1 MTINAGVWIDHHRA
15 VIVHLTDRREDVRQV
30 QSDWAATPKG
40 ESGSKNDFVAEDKRE
55 RKETI
60 LLNKFFDK
68 VIVCLHDAEAI
79 LILGPGKAKGEFRN
93 RLKSQK
99 FKGKV
104 AALKTVDKLTDPQIA
119 AHVREHFTN
128 RNCS

>member
-1 MTINAGVWIDHHRA
+1 MTINAGVWIDQHRA
-15 VIVHLTDRREDVRQV
+15 VIVHLTARREDVRHV
-30 QSDWAATPKG
+30 QSDWAATSKDEG
-40 ESGSKNDFVAEDKRE
+40 KSKNDFVAEDKRE

-68 VIVCLHDAEAI
+68 VIVCLQDAEAI
-79 LILGPGKAKGEFRN
+79 LILGPGQAKGEFRN

-104 AALKTVDKLTDPQIA
+104 AELKTVDKLTDPQIA
-119 AHVREHFTN
+119 AHVREHFHK
-128 RNCS
+128 S